1 MPEVKPEIQTFAKI
15 KVVGVGGG
23 GGSAINRMITANIKG
38 VEFIA
43 VNTDL
48 QALQSNLAPTKLHIG
63 KSTTR
68 GLGAGMN
75 PAIGRKSAEE
85 SQNDLREVLK
95 DSDLI
100 FITCGLGGGTGSG
113 AAPKIAEVAREVGAL
128 TIAVVTKP
136 FSFEG
141 GPRKSIAEEALK
153 EFCGKVD
160 SLITIPNDRIW
171 QIIDKKTP
179 LLDAFRTVDEVL
191 RQGVQGISELIT
203 LPGVINVDFADV
215 RTIMENSG
223 SALMGMGESS
233 GDNRAIEAAKQAISS
248 PLLEMSIEGAKGI
261 LFTITGGNDL
271 TMYEVSEAA
280 KTITESV
287 DSDAKIIFGAVI
299 NEELKD
305 AIKIT
310 VVATGFDSASLAP
323 PNTLRINKPATPN
336 YFINPNAVEIE
347 KPMKKEKEI
356 DAKKLEKDFL
366 NPVPEDS
373 NKIRKEDVIVNNN
386 DDLFAKDDEDIEI
399 PPFLRKKMM

>member
-1 MPEVKPEIQTFAKI
+1 MPEVKPEIQTIAKI

-23 GGSAINRMITANIKG
+23 GGSAINRMMAANIKG

-153 EFCGKVD
+153 EFRGKVD
-160 SLITIPNDRIW
+160 SLITIPNDKIW

-179 LLDAFRTVDEVL
+179 LLDAFHTVDEVL

-223 SALMGMGESS
+223 SALMGMGEAS

-271 TMYEVSEAA
+271 TMYEVSEVA

-299 NEELKD
+299 NEDLKD

-310 VVATGFDSASLAP
+310 VVATGFDIASVPSANA
-323 PNTLRINKPATPN
+323 LRITKPSTPN
-336 YFINPNAVEIE
+336 YFINSNIGESE
-347 KPMKKEKEI
+347 KIKKEREI
-356 DAKKLEKDFL
+356 DAKKLEREAL
-366 NPVPEDS
+366 SPPPEDF
-373 NKIRKEDVIVNNN
+373 NKIKKEDVIVNNSN
-386 DDLFAKDDEDIEI
+386 ADLFSKDDEDIEI
-399 PPFLRKKMM
+399 PPFLMNKMM